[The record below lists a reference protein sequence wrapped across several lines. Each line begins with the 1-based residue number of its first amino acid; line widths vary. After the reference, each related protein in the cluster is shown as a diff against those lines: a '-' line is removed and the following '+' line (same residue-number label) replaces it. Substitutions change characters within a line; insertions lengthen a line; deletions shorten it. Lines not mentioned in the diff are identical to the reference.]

1 MLLLERFAYQQ
12 FPSWESFTQ
21 NITASS
27 SWWLEW
33 SWGLDTHWYGI
44 SANSTVIHTTKE
56 GAVATISIWCHV
68 SKVSEYL
75 IGHSFESIAF
85 DLYSIDMGKMAIY
98 EYYFDSTS
106 NGQSVYLHFSAPSTM
121 LLQSGDSYLATVNV
135 NPLRQNT
142 LSEDNRNIF
151 IVMPSDSEVES
162 INPSSSG
169 NLQKNIATF
178 ILSAN
183 SHLPVSFTVTS
194 GPHVPT
200 FNEMVLA
207 NFTSPDRII
216 VIAGVATVLISGFQ
230 GMSLLRRRRTY
241 NRTAKLIAKIF
252 HDYIRPH
259 EALKGKTPAEACG
272 VEVKGENKWMT
283 LIQNAIRD
291 K

>member
-1 MLLLERFAYQQ
+1 M
-12 FPSWESFTQ
+12 
-21 NITASS
+21 
-27 SWWLEW
+27 
-33 SWGLDTHWYGI
+33 
-44 SANSTVIHTTKE
+44 IHTTKE
-56 GAVATISIWCHV
+56 GAVATISIWCRV

-106 NGQSVYLHFSAPSTM
+106 NGQSIYLHFSVPSTM

-151 IVMPSDSEVES
+151 IVIPSDSEVES

-169 NLQKNIATF
+169 DLQKNIATF

-194 GPHVPT
+194 EPHVPT
-200 FNEMVLA
+200 FNEMVHA
-207 NFTSPDRII
+207 NFTSPNRII

-230 GMSLLRRRRTY
+230 GMNLLKRRRTY

-272 VEVKGENKWMT
+272 VEVK
-283 LIQNAIRD
+283 
-291 K
+291 